1 MTTMKDAIK
10 RLKLIDEACNPKE
23 KDAENQGLDEFT
35 KLKKQISNDVK
46 AVRQI
51 IKERDDLL
59 KADKSSKK
67 GVGSGTETAELS
79 FKVRSHLK
87 TIKEEIA
94 QLDAI
99 VKKAEKKL
107 KGKNK
112 PDLQEIIDSRK
123 EIVKLCQSHLE
134 ECENLDKARFNDKMA
149 ADRVNLFSGGTTPGA
164 SPSKLNFGQFN
175 KTGAVNPSSALGGG
189 ALGGSPTSNAPAE
202 LPDIEVAED
211 LALIRQRNMD
221 IDQELDEIGAGVQ
234 VLKQIA
240 IQMGEEVDK
249 QNEMLDKIDT
259 KVDKAQEHLV
269 SVNMKMKEA
278 LDGVMKGD
286 KFLVN
291 CVLLCVLLALIAYIA
306 SQLVK

>member
-35 KLKKQISNDVK
+35 KLKKQISSDVK

-59 KADKSSKK
+59 KVDKSSKK

-79 FKVRSHLK
+79 FK
-87 TIKEEIA
+87 
-94 QLDAI
+94 
-99 VKKAEKKL
+99 
-107 KGKNK
+107 
-112 PDLQEIIDSRK
+112 
-123 EIVKLCQSHLE
+123 

-149 ADRVNLFSGGTTPGA
+149 ADRVNLFSGGSTPGA

-211 LALIRQRNMD
+211 LALIRQRNLD